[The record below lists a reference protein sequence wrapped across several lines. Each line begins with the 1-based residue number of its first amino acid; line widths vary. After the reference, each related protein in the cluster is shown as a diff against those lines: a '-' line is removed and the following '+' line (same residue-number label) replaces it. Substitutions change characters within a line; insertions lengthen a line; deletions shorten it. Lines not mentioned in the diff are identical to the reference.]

1 MKTVTVKLTG
11 AAAALA
17 GTRSAVII
25 LENADTY
32 RDLIIKLAETLPA
45 LINLVIDSTGKDML
59 SSNFFQLSEQEFIMP
74 GMWERQPQDGAEIIL
89 ISPITGG

>member
-17 GTRSAVII
+17 GTRSAVIM
-25 LENADTY
+25 LDEAGTY
-32 RDLIIKLAETLPA
+32 RDLIFKLAETLPA
-45 LINLVIDSTGKDML
+45 LVNLVIDSTGKDML

-74 GMWERQPQDGAEIIL
+74 GMWEQQPRDGAEIIL
-89 ISPITGG
+89 ISPVTGG